1 MNSMSKTRALEDF
14 LPDIERCVKCG
25 ACRAHCPVFAAGP
38 REGRVAR
45 GKITLAKALLEGNLH
60 LDARVIEDLS
70 QCLLCGSCFA
80 QCPNQ
85 VPTQDIVAAVRQRI
99 SQEKKLP
106 GFDTLVST
114 ILEHPRL
121 MNTMART
128 GSHLSFALG
137 EKIPQQSGLRLRF
150 PGASIF
156 GPSLFKNFKNR
167 TIPAP
172 ASKPFRD
179 DIPEIIQGREG
190 QPVIG
195 FFTGCGINYLYPRI
209 GRALAIICQF
219 LGITMITPKSQ
230 VCCGLP
236 AISAGREQTLEFLAE
251 TNQKAFSRYPV
262 DFVVTACASC
272 HEGIHRI
279 YGQMKDRDI
288 VNFSKK
294 TTDVL
299 VFFIKQG
306 LVEKL
311 RKCPGKLP
319 PVKVTWH
326 DPCHLR
332 TQNIT
337 KEPRTLL
344 QSLDSVEFV
353 EMENPGTCC
362 GLGGTYSVHHY
373 ETSKKI
379 GAKKA
384 CHIADTHA
392 DMVATACPGCMIQL
406 QDSINH
412 QGFPQKSVHIL
423 ELIAQQIQLAGKE
436 FPEGE

>member
-1 MNSMSKTRALEDF
+1 MNSMPKTRTLEDF

-45 GKITLAKALLEGNLH
+45 GKITLAKALLDGNLT
-60 LDARVIEDLS
+60 LDAGVIEDVS

-85 VPTQDIVAAVRQRI
+85 VPTQDIVASVRQRI
-99 SQEKKLP
+99 SENKKLP

-114 ILEHPRL
+114 ILEHPGL
-121 MNTMART
+121 MNTLART
-128 GSHLSFALG
+128 GSRISSALG
-137 EKIPQQSGLRLRF
+137 KKIPEQSGLRLRF
-150 PGASIF
+150 PDF
-156 GPSLFKNFKNR
+156 SLFKNFKNR

-172 ASKPFRD
+172 ALQPFRD
-179 DIPEIIQGREG
+179 GIPEIIQGRKD

-195 FFTGCGINYLYPRI
+195 FFTGCGINYLYPGI
-209 GRALAIICQF
+209 GNALATICQF

-236 AISAGREQTLEFLAE
+236 AISAGRKSTVEFLAK
-251 TNQKAFSRYPV
+251 TNQKAFSQQPMNYI
-262 DFVVTACASC
+262 VTACASC
-272 HEGIHRI
+272 HEGLHRI
-279 YGQMKDRDI
+279 YSRMEDRQI
-288 VNFSKK
+288 AHFSEK
-294 TTDVL
+294 TTDILTFL
-299 VFFIKQG
+299 VNQG
-306 LVEKL
+306 LAEKL
-311 RKCPGKLP
+311 KQCSGALA

-337 KEPRTLL
+337 KEPRQLL
-344 QSLDSVEFV
+344 QALDSVEFV
-353 EMENPGTCC
+353 EMENAGTCC

-384 CHIADTHA
+384 AHIADTHA

-412 QGFPQKSVHIL
+412 QGFSQQSVHIL
-423 ELIAQQIQLAGKE
+423 ELIARQIQSSEKTL
-436 FPEGE
+436 

>member
-1 MNSMSKTRALEDF
+1 MNSMPKIRTLEDF

-45 GKITLAKALLEGNLH
+45 GKITLAKALLEGNLN
-60 LDARVIEDLS
+60 LDAGVIEDLS

-85 VPTQDIVAAVRQRI
+85 VPTQDIVAAARQRI
-99 SQEKKLP
+99 SENKKML

-114 ILEHPRL
+114 ILEHPGL
-121 MNTMART
+121 MNTMVRT
-128 GSHLSFALG
+128 GSRLSSALG
-137 EKIPQQSGLRLRF
+137 EKIPEQSGLRLRF
-150 PGASIF
+150 PGS
-156 GPSLFKNFKNR
+156 SLLKNFRDR

-172 ASKPFRD
+172 ASSPFRE
-179 DIPEIIQGREG
+179 DIPEIIQGREDK
-190 QPVIG
+190 PVIG

-209 GRALAIICQF
+209 GNSLAIICQF

-236 AISAGREQTLEFLAE
+236 AISAGRKSTVEFLAK
-251 TNQKAFSRYPV
+251 TNQEAFSQHSMDY
-262 DFVVTACASC
+262 VVTACASC
-272 HEGIHRI
+272 HEGLHRI
-279 YGQMKDRDI
+279 YGQMDDKKI
-288 VNFSKK
+288 THFSQK
-294 TTDVL
+294 TTDIL
-299 VFFIKQG
+299 TFLINQG

-311 RKCPGKLP
+311 RQCSGSGER
-319 PVKVTWH
+319 VKVTWH

-337 KEPRTLL
+337 KEPRKLL
-344 QSLDSVEFV
+344 QALDTVEFL
-353 EMENPGTCC
+353 EMENAGTCC

-384 CHIADTHA
+384 CHIADTQA

-412 QGFPQKSVHIL
+412 QGFFQKSVHIL
-423 ELIAQQIQLAGKE
+423 ELIARQILSAGKE
-436 FPEGE
+436 TPGGGVTDW